1 LRRLEEKYYKISQEL
16 RRKVM
21 QEFANIELRLRKGV
35 KEGDK
40 GSLLSLFDAD
50 ERFMRTEVLT
60 DAEEDVIVRVKVGQL
75 GEIDLKLGA
84 DIKKGKQKTIMT
96 LFAFSER
103 SKDFEIKSGAQA
115 NDSIPIKMFV
125 DDSKSL

>member
-1 LRRLEEKYYKISQEL
+1 
-16 RRKVM
+16 M
-21 QEFANIELRLRKGV
+21 QEFANIELSLKKAV
-35 KEGDK
+35 KKGDK

-50 ERFMRTEVLT
+50 ERFKRMEVLT
-60 DAEEDVIVRVKVGQL
+60 DAEEDEIVRVGVGQL

-103 SKDFEIKSGAQA
+103 SKDFEIKSEAKA
-115 NDSIPIKMFV
+115 NDSIPIKIF
-125 DDSKSL
+125 LA